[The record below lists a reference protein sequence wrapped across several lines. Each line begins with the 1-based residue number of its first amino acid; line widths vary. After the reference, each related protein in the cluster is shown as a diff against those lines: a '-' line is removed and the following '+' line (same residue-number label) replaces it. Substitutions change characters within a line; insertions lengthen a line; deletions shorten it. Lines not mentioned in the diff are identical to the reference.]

1 MTNQKIENQNAK
13 LRELLAR
20 KTALYVLMLAIA
32 SLVSVPGVGQQ
43 VFFHLLGS
51 NEPTVAFLTPA
62 TAVNEAIGARH
73 AWPEGLAN
81 WTKRRAILLDG
92 VTAPLANAPVL
103 IKLDPTRIDYAR
115 ARADG
120 FDLRFTDIAGNVLAH
135 QVESWT
141 AGGTSW
147 VWVKLP
153 SLSAFPARN
162 QIFMYYGNPAAPQAQ
177 DAAGL
182 WGTDHLQVLHLHGAA
197 GPIAE
202 GATLSAAIG
211 DAATA
216 QNGGSGMTY
225 SDGVFGNAVLLDGVN
240 DQISTG
246 TSASLNFGA
255 NAPFSVSTFVKTT
268 DAVGPLVVFR
278 NSGATN
284 HVLGIYIGHNGA
296 ITDAGK
302 AIVLV
307 RDGTSSSGYAQI
319 VGPVVNDGQWHLIAV
334 QRNAGNQVELFVDGE
349 SYGTASGAASGGAIT
364 TDVRRIGTDGV
375 WVSSGAMTADQRYLS
390 GAVEEVRIA
399 GKLLGLDYY
408 RALWAMRN
416 DGLAYFM
423 DEEDFSDGFIS
434 LVAQLSVAPL
444 IDFNI
449 PYTVSGTATG
459 GSDHTAV
466 SGTLNFLVGE
476 TSKTIRFR
484 IFRDEIVEPNETII
498 FTLGEGDGYALG
510 ANNPHVVT
518 ISDEVLSPPNAV
530 DDNVTITSLSSV
542 NIPVLLNDSDS
553 GGDFLTITSF
563 TNPTSG
569 TVQRIADRFVYT
581 PSADF
586 GATDSFTY
594 TISDG
599 RGGTDTATVNLTYQI
614 PFTWTGAGTDAN
626 WTTADNWIGAVVPG
640 AMHTAYFNN
649 QCSTSCDPVLPATL
663 NVGGISLNSSYSGTM
678 VQGGSTIQVG
688 SGGFVQRAGTFLGS
702 SLNISS
708 DAGFAVLGG
717 NFRSTS
723 GQLRNKSKAFRV
735 ASAVSFDAQNG
746 QIYLECKF
754 EEVCDIEP
762 GTATYYQVV
771 IAGRYSTF
779 DLGGGAMKV
788 VESLLMGDTYGPA
801 YTSQQVNN
809 GEFLVYG
816 DYGIVNNGVRG
827 SSTVRMLGR
836 PTGQTV
842 SGATGKFMPRL
853 KIEAGTQTVTLSGD
867 VGVANHYTYVSG
879 VVVTTGS
886 TLWVHCDYGQTCPFV
901 SGNVDYNNLR
911 LSSHWG
917 NYNLSGSVI
926 SVLGQLTIGDT
937 YGSGYLN
944 QQLSNG
950 TFNVRGAIS
959 ISPYGYR
966 GSAVINSIGGNST
979 ISAGAT
985 VGVPQGTFTVNKDSA
1000 ANTLTF
1006 GSNVAFSGAGQAVN
1020 VTQGVVQLAGFNLS
1034 VGGLLTVGPQGKI
1047 ICGGGTV
1054 SVGSSNILGEIS
1066 CGSSIGITWTGLAG
1080 DGLWSTAGNW
1090 TNDTVPGPGDLA
1102 LFTGICGS
1110 NCDVTIDADI
1120 TVRGIRMLSSYTG
1133 MISQDTGRSI
1143 TVSTAGWVQ
1152 DGGAFNGSD
1161 APLTIQQ
1168 SFFLSGGTF
1177 RAPTATWTLGRT
1189 ICGADRTLFEVSGGT
1204 FLHGSGLLRIIE
1216 SRNPTGS
1223 CNNTYTVNY
1232 VPGLRLFDLE
1242 LYSQDSGG
1250 SWKTISSPGPLVT
1263 EPLIV
1268 ERNFYDY
1275 GPANDLSLRV
1285 RGNVYLENPNGFSG
1299 DFMRVGSGKII
1310 LDSGSDQEIHTSGTK
1325 VSQVMRVE
1333 KVAGSVVPAAGV
1345 TNIWLRGLEVIDGIF
1360 EAPTGILRLGHK
1372 TTTATTMNVLEIA
1385 STPDFRTN
1393 GGTIQFSLERSGSN
1407 HTTATVVVP
1416 ADFEF
1421 DNVRVTNGPPGSGW
1435 YSNIASATPLTVNGL
1450 FEFLGMRTTATWIAQ
1465 SDVVIGGNAFGGTG
1479 EIRVAGTS
1487 NRTITGVATGFA
1499 PNLVIESGGGDVNL
1513 SGTIVLGHGF
1523 TYTSGLIKPGTSH
1536 VIFSAANRSNTHSLG
1551 GVVLSDVT
1559 FNGYTYNHTLTGA
1572 MDVTGTLTI
1581 AGTSSSPR
1589 INING
1594 GSLFAHG
1601 DVVFSASGATG
1612 TTEIHVVGGSGQT
1625 VSGVASA
1632 YVPSLTINSTGGTV
1646 GFSGTLNIQ
1655 RSYRHL
1661 QGNVDAGSSSVVF
1674 VGNGG
1679 SLTVETLTTVFNNVG
1694 FSGYTS
1700 TYNIVGSVEAN
1711 ATMTLSSSSSGP
1723 AQSINGTL
1731 SPRGDLVLSASGA
1744 VGNAAIGFAGL
1755 TNSTLT
1761 RGSIAQLPTG
1771 GITVA
1776 KTGGASVSLLSDFIS
1791 SVGGQDLT
1799 ISSGVLDLS
1808 GFELGVPDRLTVAA
1822 GSTLRCSGGIF
1833 TASAVDEFGTIE
1845 CPGYSTYPFNWT
1857 GATGDGKF
1865 STAGNWQ
1872 GLVAPSASSV
1882 VAFDNSYC
1890 GANCDVSL
1898 DGPASVRGV
1907 ILLAGYSG
1915 QIQQMV
1921 GSPLTVG
1928 DRGWRQSGGVFA
1940 GSNSA
1945 VAIGGRF
1952 QLSGGTYTST
1962 SGTLTLNRATTSIA
1976 GAAVF
1981 NHSNGLVIFQQSMGW
1996 EMLSINPGGKNFYD
2010 VQFVGDGDVTLASA
2024 LLVNRN
2030 LTVNVASY
2038 SASLIGE
2045 ARVAGD
2051 VTVVQHEAADRFN
2064 LRLVGSNVQTVTT
2077 TGVAGDN
2084 STRLGR
2090 LIVDKTGGS
2099 ISFTGDVLVNGLEHI
2114 TGSASFVPTSNVV
2127 ISHYE
2132 STTACSNLDI
2142 VTPGNIQFPNVG
2154 IIGCG
2159 PRSINGTL
2167 SVNGNLNIDL
2177 LFNSAG
2183 LRNGKILVAG
2193 NFSLVRDENYSS
2205 STEIEMIGGNSATIS
2220 MAAGHVNPGT
2230 LTINKSATAKVS
2242 LISNAIVRNGASDVA
2257 IVSGEL
2263 DLAGFNLTVGN
2274 STGTDNSL
2282 TIATG
2287 ATLRR
2292 SGGTYTAEAVVN
2304 NGLILP

>member
-20 KTALYVLMLAIA
+20 KTALYVSMLAMA
-32 SLVSVPGVGQQ
+32 TLVSVPGVGQQ

-73 AWPEGLAN
+73 TWPAGLAD

-92 VTAPLANAPVL
+92 VAAPLANAPVL

-240 DQISTG
+240 DQITTG
-246 TSASLNFGA
+246 NSASLNFGA

-278 NSGATN
+278 NSGSTN
-284 HVLGIYIGHNGA
+284 HVLGIYIGHNGTT
-296 ITDAGK
+296 TDSGK

-307 RDGTSSSGYAQI
+307 RDGTSSSGYAEI
-319 VGPVVNDGQWHLIAV
+319 IGPVVNDGQWHLISV
-334 QRNAGNQVELFVDGE
+334 QRNAGSQVELFVDGE
-349 SYGTASGAASGGAIT
+349 SYGVATGAASGGAIT

-399 GKLLGLDYY
+399 GKLLGQDYY

-498 FTLGEGDGYALG
+498 FTLGDGDGYALG

-542 NIPVLLNDSDS
+542 NIPVLLNDNDS

-678 VQGGSTIQVG
+678 AQGGSTIQVG

-746 QIYLECKF
+746 QIYLECTHG
-754 EEVCDIEP
+754 EVCAIEP

-788 VESLLMGDTYGPA
+788 FESLLMGDTYGPTH
-801 YTSQQVNN
+801 TSQQVNN

-816 DYGIVNNGVRG
+816 DYGVVNNGVRG

-886 TLWVHCDYGQTCPFV
+886 TLWVNCEYGQTCPFV

-911 LSSHWG
+911 LSSSWG
-917 NYNLSGSVI
+917 NYDLSGSVI

-985 VGVPQGTFTVNKDSA
+985 VGVPHGTFTVNKDSA

-1047 ICGGGTV
+1047 ICDGGTV

-1216 SRNPTGS
+1216 SQNPTGS

-1421 DNVRVTNGPPGSGW
+1421 DNVRVTNGPPASGW

-1450 FEFLGMRTTATWIAQ
+1450 FEFLGMRTTATWVAQ

-1536 VIFSAANRSNTHSLG
+1536 VIFSAANQSNTHSLG

-1559 FNGYTYNHTLTGA
+1559 FNGYTYNHTLTGT

-1601 DVVFSASGATG
+1601 DVVFSASGASG

-1632 YVPSLTINSTGGTV
+1632 YVPSLTINSTGGKV

-1711 ATMTLSSSSSGP
+1711 ATMTLSSSSSDP

-1731 SPRGDLVLSASGA
+1731 SPRGDLVLSAFGA

-1833 TASAVDEFGTIE
+1833 TASAVDELGTIE

-1882 VAFDNSYC
+1882 VVFNDVYC
-1890 GANCDVSL
+1890 GANCDVNIETPVSL
-1898 DGPASVRGV
+1898 RG
-1907 ILLAGYSG
+1907 LKMEAGYTGTISQLPG
-1915 QIQQMV
+1915 QAITLGSRSWIQQ
-1921 GSPLTVG
+1921 
-1928 DRGWRQSGGVFA
+1928 GGVFL
-1940 GSNSA
+1940 GSDSNIDINSNL
-1945 VAIGGRF
+1945 VVTGGSYR
-1952 QLSGGTYTST
+1952 ST
-1962 SGTLTLNRATTSIA
+1962 SGTLYVRNTFTATSTFLHSGGSVSLGANGTGNVAVNLGGNSLNNLHIGVRYSPTTISGTLNVLGNLSLSGEATSLLGGTINVHKNLTNSHVPPAGSTMIRIVGSADQTIEGLGATPYIPNLEIASSGGVVSFVGNFGVRNSFLYANGNVNAGTSHILIGTNGG
-1976 GAAVF
+1976 GAATLNAGPIQF
-1981 NHSNGLVIFQQSMGW
+1981 NDMSILTRFSNTTVIGTVRISG
-1996 EMLSINPGGKNFYD
+1996 D
-2010 VQFVGDGDVTLASA
+2010 FVS
-2024 LLVNRN
+2024 
-2030 LTVNVASY
+2030 S
-2038 SASLIGE
+2038 
-2045 ARVAGD
+2045 
-2051 VTVVQHEAADRFN
+2051 
-2064 LRLVGSNVQTVTT
+2064 
-2077 TGVAGDN
+2077 
-2084 STRLGR
+2084 
-2090 LIVDKTGGS
+2090 
-2099 ISFTGDVLVNGLEHI
+2099 
-2114 TGSASFVPTSNVV
+2114 GSAT
-2127 ISHYE
+2127 
-2132 STTACSNLDI
+2132 
-2142 VTPGNIQFPNVG
+2142 
-2154 IIGCG
+2154 
-2159 PRSINGTL
+2159 SINGGTFEVGGDY
-2167 SVNGNLNIDL
+2167 SSGVTT
-2177 LFNSAG
+2177 NSAVTF
-2183 LRNGKILVAG
+2183 NGTGNQSFSGIAPTGQITVNKPSGSLALTANTSFAG
-2193 NFSLVRDENYSS
+2193 ASQDLIIN
-2205 STEIEMIGGNSATIS
+2205 A
-2220 MAAGHVNPGT
+2220 GT
-2230 LTINKSATAKVS
+2230 LDMS
-2242 LISNAIVRNGASDVA
+2242 
-2257 IVSGEL
+2257 
-2263 DLAGFNLTVGN
+2263 GFNLHVGRNITN
-2274 STGTDNSL
+2274 SGTIRLGTSPACGVV
-2282 TIATG
+2282 TQ
-2287 ATLRR
+2287 
-2292 SGGTYTAEAVVN
+2292 GGTFSGN
-2304 NGLILP
+2304 LPVCPTM